1 MVQIKK
7 LEVVGE
13 SEDDVIS
20 NLKDSVNKI
29 INDFN
34 LTRKD
39 IISISDPVLGFE
51 EDDIDTSSGHYH
63 IPVVSGNIVFIYW
76 EP

>member
-13 SEDDVIS
+13 SEDEVII
-20 NLKDSVNKI
+20 NLKDNINRI
-29 INDFN
+29 IKEFN

>member
-13 SEDDVIS
+13 SEDEVII
-20 NLKDSVNKI
+20 NLKDNINRI
-29 INDFN
+29 IKEFN

-39 IISISDPVLGFE
+39 IISISDPVLEFE
-51 EDDIDTSSGHYH
+51 EHNIDTSSGDYY
-63 IPVVSGNIVFIYW
+63 IPAVSGYVIFIYW